1 MPTHTVK
8 KQPKST
14 TEVIVKLA
22 WADVQEAYKTS
33 FATLHAQFEMVG
45 FRKGKVPRELA
56 EKHIEKDKVY
66 SHLIRE
72 IMPKVY
78 EDIVKKENLHPILS
92 PKIDLIK
99 AKENEGW
106 ELKITIAEKPEV
118 KLKDYKKKVQ
128 EAKKGVKSSEIW
140 VPGQDEK
147 KDPKEENQK
156 KEKNLNVSLEALLA
170 ESECELPPL
179 LVEEEL
185 DRRLTQMVDD
195 VQKIGLT
202 MEKYLASRNLT
213 IESVKERLT
222 KEITDMYKLEFIL
235 QAIADEE
242 KLEVK
247 QTDLDA
253 LFSNIKE
260 EKDRKSAEANA
271 YFYASVLRKQKALDF
286 IIGL

>member
-1 MPTHTVK
+1 
-8 KQPKST
+8 
-14 TEVIVKLA
+14 
-22 WADVQEAYKTS
+22 
-33 FATLHAQFEMVG
+33 MVG
-45 FRKGKVPRELA
+45 FRKGKVPQELA
-56 EKHIEKDKVY
+56 EKNIDKDKVY

-72 IMPKVY
+72 IMPKIY
-78 EDIVKKENLHPILS
+78 EDILKKENLHPILS
-92 PKIDLIK
+92 PKIELVK
-99 AKENEGW
+99 AKENEEW
-106 ELKITIAEKPEV
+106 ELKIVIAEKPEV
-118 KLKDYKKKVQ
+118 KLNDYKKKVQ
-128 EAKKGVKSSEIW
+128 EAKKGLKTDDIW
-140 VPGQDEK
+140 VPGKEEK
-147 KDPKEENQK
+147 KDQKDETQK
-156 KEKNLNVSLEALLA
+156 KEKVMNVSLEAVLA
-170 ESECELPPL
+170 SATCELPPL
-179 LVEEEL
+179 LIEEEL

-202 MEKYLASRNLT
+202 MEKYLQTRNLT
-213 IESVKERLT
+213 LETVKERLT

-247 QTDLDA
+247 QEDLNA